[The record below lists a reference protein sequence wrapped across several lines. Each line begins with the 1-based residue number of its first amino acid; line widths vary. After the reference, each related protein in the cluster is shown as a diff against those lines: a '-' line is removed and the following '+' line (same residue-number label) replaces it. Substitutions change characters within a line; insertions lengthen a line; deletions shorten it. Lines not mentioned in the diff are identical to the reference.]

1 MRTTASWLRRRVL
14 GRARLVVGPLLV
26 LAVLVAIPAAF
37 AAKPGNA
44 PTAKACQKGGWEA
57 LLRADGTS
65 FANEQACTSYGAQ
78 GGVLYPASVGPC
90 LGTGF
95 LTKATSNGDP
105 FDSAEACIAFIE
117 SNAGTLV
124 SCTRVGTSGDD
135 ALSSASTGEVVCGF
149 GGHDTMMSVAAG
161 AAFYGGAGSDSVRD
175 VLGTF
180 DAGADIDSV
189 LNLSGGTYDGG
200 DGNDGVHYLDAGI
213 FNGEGGDDVAGFIP
227 PGGTFNGGD
236 GADTATGPTHGTF
249 NGGLGDDLTGTVA
262 DGGVVNGD
270 DGNDRTFVVNAG
282 GVFNGG
288 ADADWVSLE
297 LGGAGAIFNGGD
309 GNDAAETVRSGGVV
323 NGEGG
328 DDRVGVLEDG
338 TFNGGG
344 GTDTVCVVAGAFTTT
359 EVEITGC
366 G

>member
-1 MRTTASWLRRRVL
+1 MFKRVKMRRRL
-14 GRARLVVGPLLV
+14 LVGPVIV

-44 PTAKACQKGGWEA
+44 PTAKACQKDGWEG
-57 LLRADGTS
+57 LRRADGTS

-95 LTKATSNGDP
+95 LTKATPNGDP
-105 FDSAEACIAFIE
+105 FGSAEACIAFVE

-135 ALSSASTGEVVCGF
+135 VLSSAASGEVVCGF
-149 GGHDTMMSVAAG
+149 GGGDTMTSVAVG
-161 AAFYGGAGSDSVRD
+161 ATYYGGPGSDSARD

-200 DGNDGVHYLDAGI
+200 DGNDGLHRLESGI
-213 FNGEGGDDVAGFIP
+213 YNGEAGDDTVSFIFAGAV
-227 PGGTFNGGD
+227 FNGGD
-236 GADTATGPTHGTF
+236 GVDTATLIQGTF
-249 NGGLGDDLTGTVA
+249 NGGLGADVVGTVE
-262 DGGVVNGD
+262 DGGVANGD
-270 DGNDRTFVVNAG
+270 AGDDRTFVVNAG

-288 ADADWVSLE
+288 AGADWVSLE
-297 LGGAGAIFNGGD
+297 LGGVGATFNGEE

-323 NGEGG
+323 NGGSG
-328 DDRVGVLEDG
+328 DDRVGFLEDG
-338 TFNGGG
+338 TFDGGD

-359 EVEITGC
+359 DVEVTGC